1 MSELAFDPDRNVL
14 TLGGERVV
22 FHCHHY
28 NVFLQRSLEEMFGE
42 GAIEMQVDAAAE
54 SARRMLA
61 PLCLNVSG
69 FDARLELASGV
80 FSSNGFGT
88 ADLSQLGEH
97 GGRITLPTSHYA
109 VGWASKF
116 GTAKSPV
123 SHFATGFWRG
133 AVVVAA
139 GHAPERVVARQ
150 TKCRAMGADVCEIE
164 VEVR

>member
-1 MSELAFDPDRNVL
+1 MSKLAFDPERNVL

-61 PLCLNVSG
+61 PLFADLSG
-69 FDARLELASGV
+69 FEARLELASQV

-88 ADLSQLGEH
+88 ADLSQLAEY

-109 VGWASKF
+109 VGWAAKF
-116 GTAKSPV
+116 GPARAPV
-123 SHFATGFWRG
+123 SHFATGYWRG
-133 AVVVAA
+133 AVVAA
-139 GHAPERVVARQ
+139 AEHSPERVVARQ